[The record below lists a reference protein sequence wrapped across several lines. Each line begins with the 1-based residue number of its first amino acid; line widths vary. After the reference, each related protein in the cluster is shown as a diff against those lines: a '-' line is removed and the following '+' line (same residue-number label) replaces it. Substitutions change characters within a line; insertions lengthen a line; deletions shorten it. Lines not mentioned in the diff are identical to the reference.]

1 MAQDEREN
9 FYRHSTLIVDDTN
22 EVFLGLVDLHLTNE
36 SLSLIKFIENNQHAI
51 YHLCYNNITCCSCLP
66 QAKKPIG
73 SPHSRILHPS
83 QLDILFDI
91 NKKDPN
97 HKPQN
102 RAKHCCC
109 PVNTQ
114 LQRDDLDLTLARC
127 LLVNFSNVVPDHS
140 QERHSL
146 EKLIKFRNNT
156 YGHAAKGTIS
166 NKEYTDNRKE
176 IEASIMILA
185 KRCGKEEEFRQ
196 KLKDSKVRPLD
207 ETICR
212 QLQTSLLL
220 YAQRE
225 EEFKTDIPSVIET
238 AVEAAF
244 EKFQGKQAE
253 TKKSNTRNE
262 RSPSEEYAGNSFT
275 EEHDILPDRFL
286 HSLAQELSVNWKD
299 TAFQLNFN
307 KNEIDEIK
315 EDNTSSI
322 VEQATTMLIKWKRR
336 RGIQPEMIDEICH
349 ALTECGRK
357 DLSDTLKKKLG
368 IYKSEKVDE
377 EDSSTGL
384 QATASS
390 RQISYQDEE
399 LAQLEAIENSF
410 IETSAFDDVKK
421 VLMDKKMV
429 LIKGE
434 NGSGKTS
441 LGYHLYW
448 DLTCNANMDKDN
460 ICTNMTEFL
469 NEYDLE
475 ETQVLLLDDVFGT
488 LDVDQTELNKWS
500 ELMERMPDNRKKE
513 NEAGCETYMIF
524 CSRSR
529 LIDIIKQKEQVDCLD
544 QSYFVDISSFTKRLS
559 VVEKKKIFTRLWSKY
574 HNEESQPSFI
584 NNFQFPETKH
594 FNFWFCAEVMA
605 RCSYGEPFWKDPVN
619 FLLNKLKH
627 EIDSNTI
634 SSELCRKLISS
645 YSKENNNH
653 CLESHTLGCRFEK
666 EEVKLCKDHPEF
678 FKCISPDQFEFQ
690 HPLIKD
696 KIEIHLA
703 VKGDLVDA
711 IRQLPLQN
719 LMTAVLPKKG
729 RRSLKRKEIEL
740 RLKDEHIC
748 HLIERLIAEVL
759 KGNVKDVSSHD
770 VWNND
775 DWVTMLDD
783 ILKNKSSDVKHKLL
797 TIEDKI
803 EGKHF
808 LFWSALSHK
817 RRLCEKLIRYIESCK
832 QIENKEIFL
841 SVTLVGACT
850 IQKNVSIVRELIKF
864 GADVSFCNACRIE
877 DTTRNDEKG
886 IESSID
892 EQHMCPL
899 DISMSYGNIS
909 HVENLLKHGATIS
922 HCSWRPWQIIHK
934 AFALG
939 DMFVKQPVFLEAFV
953 DVFSKYNSNKQN
965 ASPCVEKSGLYILF
979 NEINDS
985 CHDLKDIFLTF
996 AKYGVLSTT
1005 LLNAFLEC
1013 KVDANVTNRDKKNAL
1028 HLLMDHSEGD
1038 ISEKCKVIEKLLLNG
1053 CDANIKGKQRHT
1065 PLSLAIR
1072 KQYKHPQILQ
1082 TLFEGNADVNIK
1094 VGEGKSL
1101 LHVCIETTMP
1111 PNDAINIIRKLK
1123 DQNCDPFLVDKKG
1136 QSVIEILFQQDEI
1149 NIDILSELCRYP
1161 LHTCLEYSKIPEE
1174 RKLKIIRYLHGRGM
1188 DVDCRDEKEQTPLST
1203 AITSYCSQSIIQCL
1217 LQLGA
1222 SLNLK
1227 FGNDHSILQ
1236 LFLRFHPD
1244 IDGRTIKEFVN
1255 KDVHLQSGN
1264 VMVII
1269 ADILRSSKNYHFVLK
1284 TILGQFSLESTSF
1297 KSFLDEE
1304 SRTFLHLT
1312 VMSELTDRECKE
1324 VSEMFINNGVDV
1336 NHRAK
1341 GQIHALDLAIR
1352 NDKVRRT
1359 STILYLLEH
1368 SKLKEFNAKSFLSN
1382 IFDSGQICIEILS
1395 RAIDKKIINKSKP
1408 PKTKILHILAE
1419 KGLENFYKNFPN
1431 TGHTSCPTSTESNL
1445 GLPHSKSV
1453 SSKMIDMVESNVTSN
1468 ESQIIKCLLECGF
1481 QIDEKDG
1488 FGRTPLHKAC
1498 YCKDQDI
1505 SLVTALCENGAKT
1518 NAKDLDRNTPLHSCV
1533 ASESGDLN
1541 VLSVSKVLL
1550 KYAAK
1555 VEKCNN
1561 KKRTPL
1567 LLAVKQ
1573 EKERIKTVTFLLS
1586 NNSDINVKDSKDES
1600 CLHYCIRKMIPDI
1613 DACKLLQILLESNP
1627 KLEHKNTLGL
1637 TALNLASTC
1646 NTFSRV
1652 SCIIR
1657 LLEKGAKVNSIDL
1670 YNRTPLFNVVRCL
1683 RGHDILLSLERIVRL
1698 AILFACHADPGY
1710 ATKTNETVNDFET
1723 GDFVVKSMI
1732 REYPASEEKLVS
1744 FIYTKLQAV
1753 SKYYTEHSPKHSFKF
1768 DLKELKK
1775 EISGTVTKAIGY
1787 LGEIRFDIEE
1797 DDVCRSSDCVSS
1809 AQVAM
1814 EVNK

>member
-244 EKFQGKQAE
+244 EKFQGKQAGNE

-368 IYKSEKVDE
+368 IYKSEKVNE
-377 EDSSTGL
+377 EDSPTGL
-384 QATASS
+384 QSTGIS
-390 RQISYQDEE
+390 RQISYRDEE
-399 LAQLEAIENSF
+399 LEELETTEGQF
-410 IETSAFDDVKK
+410 IETSAFEEVKR

-429 LIKGE
+429 FIKGE

-441 LGYHLYW
+441 LGYHLYC
-448 DLTCNANMDKDN
+448 DLIDNKTMDKDN
-460 ICTNMTEFL
+460 ICKNMTEFL

-475 ETQVLLLDDVFGT
+475 ETQVLFLDDVFGT
-488 LDVDQTELNKWS
+488 LHFDKTEFRKWS
-500 ELMERMPDNRKKE
+500 ELMERMPEDRKNE
-513 NEAGCETYMIF
+513 NYAGCVTYMIF
-524 CSRSR
+524 TSRSS
-529 LIDIIKQKEQVDCLD
+529 LIEMINQKEYVGCMD
-544 QSYFVDISSFTKRLS
+544 QSYLVDIPSITKRLS
-559 VVEKKKIFTRLWSKY
+559 VLEKKNIFSRFWSKY
-574 HNEESQPSFI
+574 HKEGSAQPSFV
-584 NNFQFPETKH
+584 NNFQFPETKD
-594 FNFWFCAEVMA
+594 FDFWFSAEVMA
-605 RCSYGEPFWKDPVN
+605 RCSYGETFWKDPVN
-619 FLLNKLKH
+619 FLLKKLKD
-627 EIDSNTI
+627 EIDSSTI
-634 SSELCRKLISS
+634 SLELCKKLISNN
-645 YSKENNNH
+645 SKEKK
-653 CLESHTLGCRFEK
+653 CSDSHTLGCRFLKDER
-666 EEVKLCKDHPEF
+666 KLLKQHPEF
-678 FKCISPDQFEFQ
+678 FKYISPDQFEFQ
-690 HPLIKD
+690 HTLMKD
-696 KIEIHLA
+696 KIEIYLA
-703 VKGDLVDA
+703 GKGDLADA
-711 IRQLPLQN
+711 IRHLPLQH

-729 RRSLKRKEIEL
+729 GHLLKKKEIEL
-740 RLKDEHIC
+740 RLKNEHIC
-748 HLIERLIAEVL
+748 HLIDRLIAEVL

-770 VWNND
+770 VWNTD
-775 DWVTMLDD
+775 AWVIMLDN
-783 ILKNKSSDVKHKLL
+783 ILKKESSDKIHTLL
-797 TIEDKI
+797 TIEDRK
-803 EGKHF
+803 EGKNF
-808 LFWSALSHK
+808 LYWSALKHK
-817 RRLCEKLIRYIESCK
+817 RRLCEKLLRHIESCE
-832 QIENKEIFL
+832 QIEYKENLL

-850 IQKNVSIVRELIKF
+850 IQKNISIVRELIKF

-877 DTTRNDEKG
+877 DTMRNDEKG
-886 IESSID
+886 IEYLID

-899 DISMSYGNIS
+899 DVAISYGNIS
-909 HVENLLKHGATIS
+909 HVENLLNRGATIS
-922 HCSWRPWQIIHK
+922 HCSWRQWEIIHK
-934 AFALG
+934 AFGRG
-939 DMFVKQPVFLEAFV
+939 DMFVKQPVFLEAFL
-953 DVFSKYNSNKQN
+953 DVFSKYNADKQTI
-965 ASPCVEKSGLYILF
+965 SPCVEKSGFYVLF
-979 NEINDS
+979 NEINES
-985 CHDLKDIFLTF
+985 CDDLDHIFLTF
-996 AKYGVLSTT
+996 AKYSVLSTT

-1028 HLLMDHSEGD
+1028 HLLVDHSGLD
-1038 ISEKCKVIEKLLLNG
+1038 ICEKCKVIELLLLKG
-1053 CDANIKGKQRHT
+1053 CDANMKAKQRQT

-1082 TLFEGNADVNIK
+1082 TLLEGNADVNIK

-1101 LHVCIETTMP
+1101 LHVCIETAMP

-1123 DQNCDPFLVDKKG
+1123 DQNCDPYLVDKKG

-1149 NIDILSELCRYP
+1149 KIDILSELCRHP

-1188 DVDCRDEKEQTPLST
+1188 DIDCRDEKEQTPLST
-1203 AITSYCSQSIIQCL
+1203 AITSCCSPSVIQCF

-1227 FGNDHSILQ
+1227 FGNDYSILQ

-1244 IDGRTIKEFVN
+1244 IDDLTIKEFVN
-1255 KDVHLQSGN
+1255 QDVHLQSRN
-1264 VMVII
+1264 FMVII
-1269 ADILRSSKNYHFVLK
+1269 ADILKSSKNYHFVLK
-1284 TILGQFSLESTSF
+1284 IILGQLSSESASF
-1297 KSFLDEE
+1297 KSFFDEE
-1304 SRTFLHLT
+1304 NRTFLHLT
-1312 VMSELTDRECKE
+1312 VMSVFTDRECKE

-1359 STILYLLEH
+1359 STIIYLLEH
-1368 SKLKEFNAKSFLSN
+1368 SKLKEFNAKTFLSD

-1419 KGLENFYKNFPN
+1419 KGLDNFYKNFPN
-1431 TGHTSCPTSTESNL
+1431 TGHTTCPPSIESNL
-1445 GLPHSKSV
+1445 GLPHSQSV
-1453 SSKMIDMVESNVTSN
+1453 SSKMIDMVERNETSN

-1481 QIDEKDG
+1481 QINEKDG
-1488 FGRTPLHKAC
+1488 LGRTPLHKAC

-1505 SLVTALCENGAKT
+1505 SLISALCENGADT
-1518 NAKDLDRNTPLHSCV
+1518 NAKDQDKNTPLHSCV
-1533 ASESGDLN
+1533 ASASEDLITLA
-1541 VLSVSKVLL
+1541 VCKILL
-1550 KYAAK
+1550 RYSAK
-1555 VEKCNN
+1555 VGKCNN
-1561 KKRTPL
+1561 KNRTPL
-1567 LLAVKQ
+1567 MLAVKQ
-1573 EKERIKTVTFLLS
+1573 ETERIKTVTFLLN

-1600 CLHYCIRKMIPDI
+1600 CLHYCIRKRTPDI

-1637 TALNLASTC
+1637 TALNLASTF

-1657 LLEKGAKVNSIDL
+1657 LLEKGAKVNSIDSF
-1670 YNRTPLFNVVRCL
+1670 NRTPLFNVVRCL

-1710 ATKTNETVNDFET
+1710 ATQTNETVNDFET
-1723 GDFVVKSMI
+1723 GDSVVKSMI
-1732 REYPASEEKLVS
+1732 REYPATEDKLVS
-1744 FIYTKLQAV
+1744 FICTKLQAV
-1753 SKYYTEHSPKHSFKF
+1753 SKNYSEHSQKQSFKF
-1768 DLKELKK
+1768 ELKELKK
-1775 EISGTVTKAIGY
+1775 EISGAITEAIGY
-1787 LGEIRFDIEE
+1787 LGEICFDNEE
-1797 DDVCRSSDCVSS
+1797 DDVCLSSDYC

-1814 EVNK
+1814 